1 MLHRRPARRR
11 SRTLLGIGLVVTVLT
26 GLTGL
31 WATANAAGAAYFVS
45 PTGTDTNPGT
55 SAAAPFKTIQKAL
68 DLAAAGSTIT
78 LAPGVYRESI
88 VTKTAGTATSPITI
102 KGPETGKS
110 VVGRYQAVL
119 AGKGTG
125 GYVVAISHS
134 NYVLDGFT
142 VDGQPNIARNE
153 YPASLSAAR
162 GFKDSVQSR
171 AINTKLVYVGADV
184 ASRDITGTRIANMF
198 LNGAGGECVRFRNR
212 AAASLVVDSVIQ
224 WCGMLASGDDSSKYK
239 YHNSEGVYVGTSPK
253 STDQPLYANDTS
265 NGIVVRNS
273 TINTFGSECFDV
285 KENAHHNRIEDSDC
299 GFNDEPLS
307 FKGSN
312 IELRGD
318 HNLIRRTKVHDSRSW
333 NVKLASDSAQYD
345 KGGNSIQQSDFSGA
359 TGAAI
364 RSEQSTADS
373 RYCANTF
380 ATTPYSEGPSSVGDP
395 RKACSGIDTTRTTA
409 AITSPANGAA
419 VAGTVPITVDAAD
432 NAAVTKVEFVVD
444 GLPIGTD
451 TAAPWSQDWTVPT
464 APGPHT
470 ITVTAYDAAD
480 NAATA
485 RVDVTGGTGTTPPP
499 TTSATVTSTATSP
512 PAPPAAQ
519 PIAFEAE
526 SGTVTSP
533 MAVASSSTAQGG
545 RYVVQSSGSG
555 TGRVTYRFTAPVAA
569 SYVLAYRAIAPSTS
583 SDEFTYALDSGWTR
597 VLTVPSSAR
606 TAWTWVNGPTLNL
619 SAGPHTL
626 VVAKRENGVRL
637 DAFTLTPPSPA
648 AALPSPT
655 TTATPTP
662 TVSTTP
668 TTTPT
673 AATTTTTPPTTTT
686 TTTTAPPPVPV
697 ATTPFE
703 AESGTVGTGIAV
715 VADTT
720 ASGGSYVVARS
731 SGGTARYTV
740 SVPSRGTYAIAG
752 WVRAPSSSSDAFTVR
767 MDSGSSAEWRL
778 TRSTSWTYDA
788 SYNPTFFL
796 SAGTHTLTVGY
807 REAGAAVDRL
817 VLVRN

>member
-1 MLHRRPARRR
+1 MLHRRPARPR
-11 SRTLLGIGLVVTVLT
+11 SRALLGVGLTVAVLT

-45 PTGTDTNPGT
+45 PTGSDTNTGT
-55 SAAAPFKTIQKAL
+55 NAGVPFKTIQKAL
-68 DLAAAGSTIT
+68 DLAAPGSTIT
-78 LAPGVYRESI
+78 LAAGEYPESI
-88 VTKTAGTATSPITI
+88 VTKTAGTAASPITI
-102 KGPETGKS
+102 KGPESGKS
-110 VVGRYQAVL
+110 VSGRYQAVVKS
-119 AGKGTG
+119 KGTG

-142 VDGQPNIARNE
+142 VDGQPGIARSA
-153 YPASLSAAR
+153 YPTSLSAVR
-162 GFKDSVQSR
+162 GFKDGVQGK

-184 ASRDITGTRIANMF
+184 ASRDITGTRISNMF
-198 LNGAGGECVRFRNR
+198 LSGAGGECVRFRNR
-212 AAASLVVDSVIQ
+212 AAASLVVNSVIQ

-253 STDQPLYANDTS
+253 STDQPLYADDTS

-273 TINTFGSECFDV
+273 TINTFGGECFDV

-380 ATTPYSEGPSSVGDP
+380 AATPYVEGPVAIGDP
-395 RKACSGIDTTRTTA
+395 RQSCSGIDTTLPTV
-409 AITSPANGAA
+409 AITSPADGST

-432 NAAVTKVEFVVD
+432 NATVNRVEFAVD
-444 GLPIGTD
+444 GALIGTV
-451 TAAPWSQDWTVPT
+451 TAAPWSQNWTVPS

-470 ITVTAYDAAD
+470 ITATAYDAAD

-485 RVDVTGGTGTTPPP
+485 EVAVTGGTTTPP
-499 TTSATVTSTATSP
+499 TSTSAVVTTT
-512 PAPPAAQ
+512 PAPPAQ
-519 PIAFEAE
+519 TIAFEAE
-526 SGTVTSP
+526 SGTLTSP
-533 MAVASSSTAQGG
+533 MALASSSSAQGG
-545 RYVVQSSGSG
+545 RYVVQTSGSG
-555 TGRVTYRFTAPVAA
+555 TGRVTYRLTVPAAA

-583 SDEFTYALDSGWTR
+583 SDEFTYAVDGGSPR
-597 VLTVPSSAR
+597 ALTVPSSAR
-606 TAWTWVNGPTLNL
+606 TNWTWITGPTLNL
-619 SAGPHTL
+619 SAGSHTL

-637 DAFTLTPPSPA
+637 DAFTLTPPA
-648 AALPSPT
+648 ATASSPT
-655 TTATPTP
+655 
-662 TVSTTP
+662 TTP
-668 TTTPT
+668 TTTPAPST
-673 AATTTTTPPTTTT
+673 TPTSTPPASTTTTTTPPPTTT
-686 TTTTAPPPVPV
+686 TTTTAPPPAPV

-703 AESGTVGTGIAV
+703 AEAGTVGTGMAV
-715 VADTT
+715 VADAT

-731 SGGTARYTV
+731 SGGTVRYTV
-740 SVPSRGTYAIAG
+740 SVPSRGTYMIAG
-752 WVRAPSSSSDAFTVR
+752 WVKAPSSSADAFTVR
-767 MDSGSSAEWRL
+767 IDSGSSAEWRL
-778 TRSTSWTYDA
+778 TQSRSWTYDA
-788 SYNPTFFL
+788 GSNPSFSL
-796 SAGTHTLTVGY
+796 SAGTHTLTVSY

-817 VLVRN
+817 VLVRR